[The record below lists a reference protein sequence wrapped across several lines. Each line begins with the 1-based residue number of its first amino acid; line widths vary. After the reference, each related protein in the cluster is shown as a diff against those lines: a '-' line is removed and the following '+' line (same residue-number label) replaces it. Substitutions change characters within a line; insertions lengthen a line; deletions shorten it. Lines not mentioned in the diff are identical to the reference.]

1 MKPFYYLC
9 DFPDRKNA
17 GKNFVTE
24 CPKCGKKHL
33 YISKETGAFHCFY
46 GGCDFKGK
54 LKDFWEER
62 NNYDSTSAGKSLHS
76 TRREGENRTGKT
88 TSEVPMIPEDYKKLT
103 PEVFSKIKP
112 LTDDPETTDRD
123 QLTARRYLADQGIS
137 LKTAIEARI
146 GCLTHRCFGKDED
159 SKNTGTMH
167 HCVAYINYLNGQPV
181 NAKYRSC
188 DPSTVKPTDE
198 RETTGMKKAVGYT
211 KFWSQDSPTTPCPP
225 YHIDC
230 INPLKVSEATI
241 PRLII
246 TEGEKRRTDTQ

>member
-76 TRREGENRTGKT
+76 TRWEGENRTGKT

-112 LTDDPETTDRD
+112 LTDDPAVSYTHLRAHET
-123 QLTARRYLADQGIS
+123 
-137 LKTAIEARI
+137 
-146 GCLTHRCFGKDED
+146 
-159 SKNTGTMH
+159 
-167 HCVAYINYLNGQPV
+167 
-181 NAKYRSC
+181 
-188 DPSTVKPTDE
+188 
-198 RETTGMKKAVGYT
+198 
-211 KFWSQDSPTTPCPP
+211 
-225 YHIDC
+225 
-230 INPLKVSEATI
+230 
-241 PRLII
+241 
-246 TEGEKRRTDTQ
+246 